1 MVSQILVEVFCLM
14 KKNLPEWCLF
24 QWKISFKVVEKWM
37 GFELVSPPGDYPK
50 WIGTVALS

>member
-1 MVSQILVEVFCLM
+1 MVSQILVEVFYLM

-50 WIGTVALS
+50 WIGTVAFS